1 MWKDIA
7 LYIMEHCS
15 PSDKVV
21 EVGVGKFHQVASTLQ
36 DYSKIDIVL
45 TDIKPS
51 HSNVV
56 KDDITQPNQKIYE
69 GARIIYS
76 IRPPSELHQAL
87 MDIAEKVGAILIIKP
102 LTNED
107 ISTNKKM
114 RLVNYKKAV
123 FFIYP

>member
-21 EVGVGKFHQVASTLQ
+21 EVGVGKFHLVASTLQ
-36 DYSKIDIVL
+36 DYSDLDIVL

-51 HSNVV
+51 HSTVV
-56 KDDITQPNQKIYE
+56 KDDITQPDLRIYE
-69 GARIIYS
+69 EARFIYA
-76 IRPPSELHQAL
+76 IRPPSELHQDL
-87 MDIAEKVGAILIIKP
+87 MNLAENVGATLIVKP

-107 ISTNKKM
+107 IATNKRM
-114 RLVNYKKAV
+114 RLVNYKKAA
-123 FFIYP
+123 FYIYP

>member
-7 LYIMEHCS
+7 LYIIEHCS

-21 EVGVGKFHQVASTLQ
+21 EVGVGKFHLVASTLQ
-36 DYSKIDIVL
+36 DYSEIDLVL

-51 HSNVV
+51 HSTVLQ
-56 KDDITQPNQKIYE
+56 DDITQPCLEIYD
-69 GARIIYS
+69 GARFIYS

-87 MDIAEKVGAILIIKP
+87 MDIANKVGAALIIKP

-107 ISTNKKM
+107 ISTKQKM
-114 RLVNYKKAV
+114 RLVNYKKAS
-123 FFIYP
+123 FYIYP